1 MPRNKT
7 DTVEYFPHIAKS
19 GKTLSILEGKHGNDG
34 YTFWFKLLETLSTS
48 DGHLY
53 DCSNEVDWQYL
64 ISRSRLSDVSAT
76 EIIKLLVILGNID
89 KNLWENH
96 KIIWCQALV
105 DNFQEVYRKRK
116 RDLPIKPSPPIC
128 DRNENNCDRNEDNS
142 TVPATGITQSK
153 VKESKEKKIKAP
165 HKPPKKIETSLPEDF
180 GISEGVKT
188 WAAGK
193 GFTRLDDHLDAFR
206 EYALSR
212 GKTYVDWDSA
222 FKRAIREDWGK
233 IRQGGGFPVLPSQQQ
248 QPMSKAEQMTA
259 ANLKAA
265 REAME

>member
-7 DTVEYFPHIAKS
+7 DTVEYFPHVAKS

-48 DGHLY
+48 DGHFY

-116 RDLPIKPSPPIC
+116 RDLPCKPIL
-128 DRNENNCDRNEDNS
+128 DNCDRNVDNCDRNVDNS
-142 TVPATGITQSK
+142 TLPATEGTQSK
-153 VKESKEKKIKAP
+153 VKKRREEKSKVITKSPIPSDFAISDKVREWAESKGYRQLEEHLEAFKD
-165 HKPPKKIETSLPEDF
+165 LC
-180 GISEGVKT
+180 
-188 WAAGK
+188 AANGYQK
-193 GFTRLDDHLDAFR
+193 
-206 EYALSR
+206 
-212 GKTYVDWDSA
+212 VDWDA
-222 FKRAIREDWGK
+222 TFKNAIRQDWAKLKGNGSGLPQ
-233 IRQGGGFPVLPSQQQ
+233 RQLTPL
-248 QPMSKAEQMTA
+248 SKADQITA
-259 ANLKAA
+259 GNLAA
-265 REAME
+265 RERILKKYENQGE